1 MPQRGFRVRK
11 KQKHFAANCRW
22 PYLGIVQTRSLP
34 LEDELGDVL
43 EKGLRCA
50 GIPVETLAAEAG
62 VTVARLRDALDYRSD
77 LDAAELGRVA
87 RILGLNEVGLAALAG
102 SGYPLPE
109 IGALPFCVNM
119 LSMRHGIGVANAYLV
134 SECGSDRGLLFD
146 VGPGL
151 AELTAA
157 WPANIRRLEAI
168 FLTHAEPEH
177 SGGFCEVVRRHA
189 PVKAYHPRG
198 LELPCGSPL
207 DEPTVLTVG
216 GFTVT
221 VLSTPGHALAHN
233 CYLVRARS
241 APAGAG
247 LLVAGDLIFAGSAG
261 GPYHCP
267 KQAKNQLRRV
277 MQMFAPVT
285 VIAPGHG
292 PMTTVGHER
301 RYNPFLP

>member
-1 MPQRGFRVRK
+1 MPF
-11 KQKHFAANCRW
+11 
-22 PYLGIVQTRSLP
+22 
-34 LEDELGDVL
+34 EDELGDVL

-50 GIPVETLAAEAG
+50 GITVETLADNAG
-62 VTVARLRDALDYRSD
+62 LPVARLRDALDYRSD
-77 LDAAELGRVA
+77 LDAAELGRIA
-87 RILGLNEVGLAALAG
+87 CILELNEVGLAALAG
-102 SGYPLPE
+102 PGYPLPE

-119 LSMRHGIGVANAYLV
+119 LSLRHGIGVANAYIV
-134 SECGSDRGLLFD
+134 SECGSDHGMLFD
-146 VGPGL
+146 VGTGW
-151 AELTAA
+151 AELTTV
-157 WPANIRRLEAI
+157 WPAGIRRLDAV

-189 PVKAYHPRG
+189 PVEAYYPRG
-198 LELPCGSPL
+198 LELACGSPL
-207 DEPTVLTVG
+207 EEPAVLTLG
-216 GFTVT
+216 GFSVA

-233 CYLVRARS
+233 CYLVTART

-247 LLVAGDLIFAGSAG
+247 LLIGGDLIFAGSAG

-267 KQAKNQLRRV
+267 KQTKNQLRRV
-277 MQMFAPVT
+277 MQMLAPGT